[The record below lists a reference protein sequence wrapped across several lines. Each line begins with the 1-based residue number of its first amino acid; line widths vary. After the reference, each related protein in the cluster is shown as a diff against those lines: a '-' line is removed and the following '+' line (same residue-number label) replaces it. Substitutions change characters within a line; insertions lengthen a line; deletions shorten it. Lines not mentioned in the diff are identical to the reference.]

1 MNFKKYKKS
10 LKSMSDPVMLNQI
23 KDAVDLK
30 GLLKYVKEKGIKV
43 EQLTEKEILSFVKQK
58 K

>member
-1 MNFKKYKKS
+1 MDFKKYKKS
-10 LKSMSDPVMLNQI
+10 LKNMSDSVMFSQI

-30 GLLKYVKEKGIKV
+30 GLLKYVKEKGIKI
-43 EQLTEKEILSFVKQK
+43 EQLTEKEILMFTKNK